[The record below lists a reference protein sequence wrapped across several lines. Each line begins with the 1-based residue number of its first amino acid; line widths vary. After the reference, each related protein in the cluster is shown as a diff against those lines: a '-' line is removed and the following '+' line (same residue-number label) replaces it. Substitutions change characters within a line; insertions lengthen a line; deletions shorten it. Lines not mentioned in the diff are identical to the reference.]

1 MAWPEVGNGWQSPR
15 ISFSVDLSQI
25 DRTSPEKR
33 IRVGPA
39 DIIHSPE
46 FEFCTVSRFKDSREA
61 VFGEILSSAD
71 ELFVDG
77 KILPQIRAP
86 KSQPLTIARHLSLE
100 SSSPLRSAS
109 LPCSKTSGAENGGF
123 KSSNRMSGR
132 WKEMFKRSN
141 RDYFCAASKESEDE
155 SNEEKPPA
163 TSRSRWPFSRSGSES
178 RVNGL
183 FCSLPFS
190 RSRSAV
196 EHKSRTCSEAPSCY
210 RSKSVGA
217 QSIFK
222 ETEDLVRGSK
232 PADKAD
238 SKDARKG
245 PPDLPRQKGSPGRPR
260 RSSSAR
266 IYGRGSPGRGSG
278 RFVVRNSKTLDSPR
292 PGKPMADGL
301 LKGHCN
307 VSGVSMKVNPVL
319 NVPAYIGPVGGRN
332 GPGLFGFRGFFSKR
346 DCNKRSH
353 LSQHTASRKKGA

>member
-46 FEFCTVSRFKDSREA
+46 FEFCTVSKFKDGRDIA
-61 VFGEILSSAD
+61 FGETLMSAD

-77 KILPQIRAP
+77 KILPQISAP
-86 KSQPLTIARHLSLE
+86 KAQPLTIARHLSLE
-100 SSSPLRSAS
+100 SSSPIRSAS
-109 LPCSKTSGAENGGF
+109 FPSSKASGAENGGF

-132 WKEMFKRSN
+132 WKEMFKLSN
-141 RDYFCAASKESEDE
+141 RDYFCATSKEAEEDG
-155 SNEEKPPA
+155 NGEKPPVS
-163 TSRSRWPFSRSGSES
+163 SRSRWPFSRSGGES
-178 RVNGL
+178 RGNGL
-183 FCSLPFS
+183 FCALPFS
-190 RSRSAV
+190 RSKSAV
-196 EHKSRTCSEAPSCY
+196 ERKSRPCSEPPSCY

-217 QSIFK
+217 QSAFK
-222 ETEDLVRGSK
+222 ETEALVSGSK
-232 PADKAD
+232 PAVTTDL
-238 SKDARKG
+238 KDVKKG
-245 PPDLPRQKGSPGRPR
+245 PPDLPRHKGSPGRTR

-266 IYGRGSPGRGSG
+266 SYGRGSPGRGSG

-301 LKGHCN
+301 LKSHCN

-319 NVPAYIGPVGGRN
+319 NVPAYIGP
-332 GPGLFGFRGFFSKR
+332 
-346 DCNKRSH
+346 
-353 LSQHTASRKKGA
+353 KKGRLNLLRKSQNTFIFYTVYTDVKV